1 VAGKRRRIEME
12 KSPRRSVE
20 FSLPASTKYYGAF
33 FSILARN
40 FVFDEV
46 P

>member
-1 VAGKRRRIEME
+1 MK
-12 KSPRRSVE
+12 KSPRRTVE
-20 FSLPASTKYYGAF
+20 FSLPGVDKILPVRF

-40 FVFDEV
+40 FVFDEF